1 MEQRNKIDSLKSEI
15 QQKLSEIEKLMIQ
28 TIKNYGGEIETTD
41 GKKYKAI
48 ENSGVHFLINK
59 FSVADDK
66 LIVSGDF
73 DGNVYDVGSESL
85 YITEISEAL
94 FMILDDK
101 SRLVQEKIN
110 KMHEEFFTKYNKV
123 PLYAA
128 CRIMYLDG
136 YADECDVKIKL
147 SADLDINDDD
157 IHYYCNSSDDLK
169 YLTIE
174 GCEEFILTDIYE
186 LTQEING
193 D

>member
-110 KMHEEFFTKYNKV
+110 KMHEEFFTKYNKA

-147 SADLDINDDD
+147 SADLDIDDDD
-157 IHYYCNSSDDLK
+157 IHYYCNSADDLK

>member
-147 SADLDINDDD
+147 SADLDIDDDD
-157 IHYYCNSSDDLK
+157 IHYYCNSADDLK